1 MSASD
6 LYLSFDRG
14 VINAT
19 PRPLITG
26 MGRSLYEVVKHLS
39 LVNLAV
45 DTSILTINK
54 SKFDSLPKDLQ
65 DILVESAKERD
76 ADQFRRVEDYIKVA
90 LKKFEEKGMK
100 IHRITPEARAD
111 IDRKSTRLNS
121 SH

>member
-1 MSASD
+1 MSSSD

-76 ADQFRRVEDYIKVA
+76 ADQFRRVEDYIKRS
-90 LKKFEEKGMK
+90 EERRVGKEGV
-100 IHRITPEARAD
+100 
-111 IDRKSTRLNS
+111 STCRSRWSPN
-121 SH
+121 H

>member
-1 MSASD
+1 MI
-6 LYLSFDRG
+6 R
-14 VINAT
+14 
-19 PRPLITG
+19 RPPKLTRTDTLFPYTTLF
-26 MGRSLYEVVKHLS
+26 RS
-39 LVNLAV
+39 AV

>member
-45 DTSILTINK
+45 DTSILVINK
-54 SKFDSLPKDLQ
+54 SKFNALPKDLQ

-76 ADQFRRVEDYIKVA
+76 ADQFRRVDERS
-90 LKKFEEKGMK
+90 EERRDG
-100 IHRITPEARAD
+100 TECV
-111 IDRKSTRLNS
+111 STCRS
-121 SH
+121 RWSPYH